1 MKFKESKSIY
11 LQIADRI
18 NDEILQGQYAEEG
31 RIPSVREYAATVEV
45 NANTVVRTYDYLQGQ
60 EIIYNKRGIGYFV
73 SAGAKDRIIT
83 LRKDIFLHE
92 ELPEFFRQVSALDI
106 PIKNREDV
114 QGISDPTIT
123 QHIYGTMQTW
133 HRLNKEIPAEWR
145 SSGFLVFV
153 HLFAIKIVVQY
164 NHSVAA
170 RRISGLMDRILSL
183 G

>member
-92 ELPEFFRQVSALDI
+92 ELSEFFRQVSG
-106 PIKNREDV
+106 NREDV

>member
-1 MKFKESKSIY
+1 MVKYICS
-11 LQIADRI
+11 
-18 NDEILQGQYAEEG
+18 GAEEG

-92 ELPEFFRQVSALDI
+92 ELPEFFQTSECI
-106 PIKNREDV
+106 GYSHKGNREDV

-170 RRISGLMDRILSL
+170 RRISGLIDWVLSL